1 MERRLTIHIGRC
13 LDTSGIGAR
22 GAAIVTA
29 VTDILR
35 QRIAVLEERLG
46 GSEQPRPWP
55 SGWRE
60 GSDPVPPPRIGVVAY
75 RLGTASVPR
84 DSAAVERLSPVGAFA
99 HRSDETFPAAST
111 MKVYVLQAL
120 LEAVVAGDKDL
131 GDSRELTASDQVTG
145 SGVLKLMSVGA
156 RLTLLD
162 LATVMICVSDNSATN
177 MLIDELS
184 IERIRTSVESN
195 GWTDTSLS
203 GKLQQAPVVGG
214 TKRSPTVTSPRD
226 LADYFG
232 RLWSGDLLPPELT
245 EVAIRIYRRQQF
257 GELGRTIGYDQY
269 SAEIGVSDLVI
280 ASKSGSI
287 RGVRN
292 DAGVIERTTA
302 DGTDRTVRAVMTDG
316 CADLRFHA
324 ENLGA
329 RVVGDVSAA
338 VLEHLRQPA

>member
-1 MERRLTIHIGRC
+1 
-13 LDTSGIGAR
+13 
-22 GAAIVTA
+22 
-29 VTDILR
+29 
-35 QRIAVLEERLG
+35 
-46 GSEQPRPWP
+46 
-55 SGWRE
+55 
-60 GSDPVPPPRIGVVAY
+60 
-75 RLGTASVPR
+75 
-84 DSAAVERLSPVGAFA
+84 
-99 HRSDETFPAAST
+99 
-111 MKVYVLQAL
+111 MKVFVLQAL

-131 GDSRELTASDQVTG
+131 GDSRDLTATDQVTG
-145 SGVLKLMSVGA
+145 SGVLKVMSVGT

-162 LATVMICVSDNSATN
+162 LATLMICVSDNSATN

-184 IERIRTSVESN
+184 IERIRSSVESN

-245 EVAIRIYRRQQF
+245 EVAIRIYRKQQF

-292 DAGVIERTTA
+292 DAGVIERA
-302 DGTDRTVRAVMTDG
+302 LPDGTDTTVIAVMTDG

-338 VLEHLRQPA
+338 VLEHLGLPA